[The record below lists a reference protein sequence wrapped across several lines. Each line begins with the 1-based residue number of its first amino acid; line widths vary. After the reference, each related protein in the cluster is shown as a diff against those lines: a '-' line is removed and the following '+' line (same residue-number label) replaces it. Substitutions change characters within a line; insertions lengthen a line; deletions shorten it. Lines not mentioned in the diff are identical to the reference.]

1 MNSLSP
7 DTGIPEGLRI
17 SIGGHIRVA
26 DEMGGT
32 MTIDYETFRLRGGEA
47 FLVFVDSKEVLR
59 VTAGRRL
66 DRDGYSHLNS
76 NSTTI
81 KLDRGERKI

>member
-7 DTGIPEGLRI
+7 DTGIPAGLRI

-26 DEMGGT
+26 DEMGGSV
-32 MTIDYETFRLRGGEA
+32 TIDYDTFRLRRGEA
-47 FLVFVDSKEVLR
+47 FLVFVDSKQVLS
-59 VTAGRRL
+59 VTAGRKL
-66 DRDGYSHLNS
+66 DPEGYSYLDS

-81 KLDRGERKI
+81 KLERGERKI